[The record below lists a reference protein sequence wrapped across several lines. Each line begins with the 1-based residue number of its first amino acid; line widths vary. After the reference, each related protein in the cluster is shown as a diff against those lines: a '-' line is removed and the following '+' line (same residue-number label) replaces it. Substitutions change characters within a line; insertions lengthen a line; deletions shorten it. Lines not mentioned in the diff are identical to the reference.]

1 MASPAHPP
9 SVICFAQFE
18 LDVASGELRKSGIPL
33 KLHPQPF
40 QVLQLLA
47 GRPKQIVTREEI
59 RTALWGGN
67 TFVDFERGINSC
79 VNQLRA
85 TLGDD
90 PEKPRFVETLPRRG
104 YRFIAVVTNGMSQRT
119 ANVVPLSVSPEC
131 DNGSRQTAHASGI
144 PFVLL
149 PSTLNPPKTWNV
161 KTAIVALV
169 VFGILVAAAIYYF
182 RAPAKLTEK
191 HSVILADFTNT
202 TGDEV
207 FDDTLRQGLSIQLEQ
222 SPLLNLISDRKV
234 NETLKLMGRPAGDR
248 LTPEV
253 TREVCQRT
261 SSRAML
267 TESIVGLGSQYV
279 IGLTAVDCNT
289 GDVLAEAQE
298 QAAGKEAVLKA
309 LDNAAVSLRSKLGES
324 LSSVQRYATPLEEA
338 TTPSLQALQ
347 AYSLGLKT
355 LNTKGPI
362 ASLPFFERA
371 ADLDPKF
378 AVAYALM
385 GSVYAEEGDFAL
397 AELNAQKAYE
407 LREKVSD
414 REKLFIDSHYYTFL
428 GELEEAARVYE
439 VWQKT
444 YPQDAFPYTDLGV
457 IYSVQG
463 WYEAAGEQ
471 YRVALRLEPSAGYNY
486 LNLGENYAQLNRLD
500 EAEATY
506 KQAEDQRIGED
517 WLPQMRYELAFLKGD
532 TGEMARAAAIAAGNP
547 SAAWVLLSMQADT
560 EAWYG
565 RIRSAREFT
574 RRAVESAE
582 QHHNRE
588 VAAAYRAYSGLRE
601 AEFGYPQRARA
612 DAVAALKLTPNRT
625 VEVIAA
631 LALARAGDAAQGL
644 RVVDKLKADART
656 ETMMDRYWFPSV
668 HAAVELSRGAG
679 GNAIELLQ
687 VTRPY
692 ELGADGKLYPIYV
705 RGQGYLRAENGTEA
719 VEEFQKILSHPGLVL
734 NFHLGVLAHLQLGR
748 AYALQGNTG
757 KSRAAYQDFFTLW
770 KDADP
775 DIPILKEAKAEYA
788 KLQ

>member
-9 SVICFAQFE
+9 SVICFGQFE

-33 KLHPQPF
+33 KIHPQPF
-40 QVLQLLA
+40 QVLQLLVE
-47 GRPKQIVTREEI
+47 RPKQIVTREEL
-59 RTALWGGN
+59 RTALCGGK
-67 TFVDFERGINSC
+67 TIVDFERGINSC
-79 VNQLRA
+79 VNQIRA

-131 DNGSRQTAHASGI
+131 DSGSRQTADASGI

-182 RAPAKLTEK
+182 RSPAKLTEK

-202 TGDEV
+202 TGEEV

-222 SPLLNLISDRKV
+222 SPLVNLISDRKV

-279 IGLTAVDCNT
+279 IGLKAVNCDT

-355 LNTKGPI
+355 FNTKGPI

-378 AVAYALM
+378 AMAYAASRHGLP
-385 GSVYAEEGDFAL
+385 VYAWPLTGS
-397 AELNAQKAYE
+397 EL
-407 LREKVSD
+407 
-414 REKLFIDSHYYTFL
+414 
-428 GELEEAARVYE
+428 
-439 VWQKT
+439 
-444 YPQDAFPYTDLGV
+444 
-457 IYSVQG
+457 
-463 WYEAAGEQ
+463 
-471 YRVALRLEPSAGYNY
+471 
-486 LNLGENYAQLNRLD
+486 
-500 EAEATY
+500 
-506 KQAEDQRIGED
+506 
-517 WLPQMRYELAFLKGD
+517 
-532 TGEMARAAAIAAGNP
+532 
-547 SAAWVLLSMQADT
+547 
-560 EAWYG
+560 
-565 RIRSAREFT
+565 
-574 RRAVESAE
+574 
-582 QHHNRE
+582 
-588 VAAAYRAYSGLRE
+588 
-601 AEFGYPQRARA
+601 
-612 DAVAALKLTPNRT
+612 
-625 VEVIAA
+625 
-631 LALARAGDAAQGL
+631 LALA
-644 RVVDKLKADART
+644 
-656 ETMMDRYWFPSV
+656 
-668 HAAVELSRGAG
+668 
-679 GNAIELLQ
+679 N
-687 VTRPY
+687 
-692 ELGADGKLYPIYV
+692 
-705 RGQGYLRAENGTEA
+705 
-719 VEEFQKILSHPGLVL
+719 
-734 NFHLGVLAHLQLGR
+734 
-748 AYALQGNTG
+748 
-757 KSRAAYQDFFTLW
+757 
-770 KDADP
+770 
-775 DIPILKEAKAEYA
+775 
-788 KLQ
+788 